1 MFKFIHAADIHL
13 DSPLEKLERYDGAPV
28 EELRQATRRALENL
42 VELAVS
48 ERVGFILIAG
58 DLYDGDWKDYN
69 TGLYLVSQMT
79 KLREAGI
86 GVYIITGNHD
96 AANKMTKTLRLPEGV
111 HLFPTDKPD
120 TLRVEEPGVA
130 IHGQGFQTQAVRKDL
145 SAKYPSA
152 IPGYFNIGM
161 LHTCATG
168 REGHEPYAPCT
179 IEGLLS
185 KGYDYWAL
193 GHVHQQEVL
202 NKDPLIVFPGNIQ
215 GRHIRETGP
224 KGCMLVTVD
233 DTGRASADFQ
243 HLDVI
248 RWVRAD
254 IDASGAD
261 VAYDVVD
268 RIYGRLEELLGQN
281 NGLPLVARIEVV
293 GRCRAHTELTAD
305 PEHWTNEIRSAAID
319 ASGGRVWIEKVKLRT
334 SLASESQASDQAS
347 ELTEG
352 PVGELLGLLDDLKSD
367 PDRLQALVEPLSDLM
382 KKLPRELKDGPDG
395 IDLQREWLADM
406 LDRVR
411 PMLLSRLLSKGG
423 VE

>member
-13 DSPLEKLERYDGAPV
+13 DSPLEKLERYEGAPV
-28 EELRQATRRALENL
+28 DELRQATRRALGNL

-48 ERVGFILIAG
+48 ERVGFVLIAG

-111 HLFPTDKPD
+111 HLFPTDKPG
-120 TLRVEEPGVA
+120 TLRVENPGVA
-130 IHGQGFQTQAVRKDL
+130 IHGQGFQAQAVRNDL
-145 SAKYPSA
+145 SAKYPPA

-202 NKDPLIVFPGNIQ
+202 HEDPLIVFPGNIQ

-233 DTGRASADFQ
+233 DSGRANTDFRP
-243 HLDVI
+243 LDVI
-248 RWVRAD
+248 RWVRAH
-254 IDASGAD
+254 IDASG
-261 VAYDVVD
+261 VKVGYDVVD
-268 RIYGRLEELLGQN
+268 RIYGRLEELLAQN

-293 GRCRAHTELTAD
+293 GTCLAHSELAAD
-305 PEHWTNEIRSAAID
+305 PERWTNEIRSAAID

-334 SLASESQASDQAS
+334 SLALESQAS

-352 PVGELLGLLDDLKSD
+352 PVGEILGLLDDLKSD
-367 PDRLQALVEPLSDLM
+367 PDRLQALVEPLSDFM
-382 KKLPRELKDGPDG
+382 KKLPLELKDGPDG
-395 IDLQREWLADM
+395 IGLQREWLADM